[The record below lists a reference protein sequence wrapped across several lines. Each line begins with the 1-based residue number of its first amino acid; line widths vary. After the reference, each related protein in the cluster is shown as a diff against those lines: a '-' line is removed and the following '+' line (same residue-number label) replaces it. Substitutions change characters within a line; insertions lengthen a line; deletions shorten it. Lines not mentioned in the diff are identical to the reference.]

1 MIRTWSYLLREAI
14 ANIRLNRTTS
24 VVAVVTTGFTLA
36 CLGVF
41 LLVYLNL
48 RGMTASLAK
57 EIKVIVYLEDN
68 LTQVQVEDLRRE
80 LERQQAVAGLSYVSK
95 DQALEE
101 FQSQFPNESQLLEGL
116 GENPLP
122 ASFLV
127 TLAAR
132 FRAADFVHRWAEQ
145 FKSFPGVAE
154 VEYSQD
160 WVENL
165 TALLR
170 NLEGAALSV
179 GLILSLASVTI
190 IANTI
195 RLTVNSRRHELHILQ
210 LVGATGVF
218 IKLPYLVEG
227 AILGGVGGV
236 MGLAI
241 LEGGFEVFRLQM
253 ESTTKLLGTQAWLSY
268 FPAHLMG
275 ILVLIG
281 LLLGV
286 LGSFV
291 SVVRLQEASRT

>member
-1 MIRTWSYLLREAI
+1 MIRTWSYLLRETF

-24 VVAVVTTGFTLA
+24 VVATVTTGFTLA

-41 LLVYLNL
+41 LLLYLNL

-68 LTQVQVEDLRRE
+68 LAQSQVDDLRRE
-80 LERQQAVAGLSYVSK
+80 LERQQAVAGLTYVSK
-95 DQALEE
+95 EQALVE
-101 FQSQFPNESQLLEGL
+101 FRTQFPNESQLIEGL

-122 ASFLV
+122 ASFSV
-127 TLAAR
+127 TLASR
-132 FRAADFVHRWAEQ
+132 FRVPDFVNRWVEQ

-160 WVENL
+160 WIENL
-165 TALLR
+165 TVLLR

-210 LVGATGVF
+210 LVGATGLF
-218 IKLPYLVEG
+218 IRLPYLVEG
-227 AILGGVGGV
+227 ALLGSVGGV
-236 MGLAI
+236 LALII
-241 LEGGFEVFRLQM
+241 LKGGFELFRLQM
-253 ESTTKLLGTQAWLSY
+253 ESTSKLLGAQTWLSY
-268 FPAHLMG
+268 FPSHLMG
-275 ILVLIG
+275 MLVLIG

-291 SVVRLQEASRT
+291 SVVRLREASAA

>member
-1 MIRTWSYLLREAI
+1 MIRTWMYLVRETM

-24 VVAVVTTGFTLA
+24 LVAIVTTGFTLA

-68 LTQVQVEDLRRE
+68 LSPAQVDDLRRE

-95 DQALEE
+95 DQALAE
-101 FQSQFPNESQLLEGL
+101 FRTQFPNESQLVEGL

-127 TLAAR
+127 TLASR
-132 FRAADFVHRWAEQ
+132 FRAPNFVNRWAEQ

-195 RLTVNSRRHELHILQ
+195 RLTVNSRRHELHVLQ
-210 LVGATGVF
+210 LVGATGLF
-218 IKLPYLVEG
+218 IKLPYLLEG
-227 AILGGVGGV
+227 ALLGGIGGV
-236 MGLAI
+236 LALGI
-241 LEGGFEVFRLQM
+241 LKGGFELFRLQM
-253 ESTTKLLGTQAWLSY
+253 ESTSKLLGAQPWLSY
-268 FPAHLMG
+268 FPGHLMG
-275 ILVLIG
+275 VLLLIG
-281 LLLGV
+281 LSLGV
-286 LGSFV
+286 VGSFV
-291 SVVRLQEASRT
+291 SVIRLREASPA

>member
-24 VVAVVTTGFTLA
+24 VVAIVTTGFTLA

-48 RGMTASLAK
+48 RGMTTSLAK

-68 LTQVQVEDLRRE
+68 LTHTQVEDLQRE

-101 FQSQFPNESQLLEGL
+101 FQTQFPNESQLLEGL

-132 FRAADFVHRWAEQ
+132 FRAPDFVHRWAEQ

-210 LVGATGVF
+210 LVGATGLF

-236 MGLAI
+236 MSLAI
-241 LEGGFEVFRLQM
+241 LKGGFEVFRLQM

-268 FPAHLMG
+268 FPGHLMG

-281 LLLGV
+281 LVLGV
-286 LGSFV
+286 LGSFI
-291 SVVRLQEASRT
+291 SVVRLQEASGT